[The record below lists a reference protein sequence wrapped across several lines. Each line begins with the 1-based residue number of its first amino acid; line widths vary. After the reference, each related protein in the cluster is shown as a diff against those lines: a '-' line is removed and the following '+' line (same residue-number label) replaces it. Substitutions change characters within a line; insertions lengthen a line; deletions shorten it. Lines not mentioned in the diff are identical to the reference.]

1 MESLDIKRHPSEKQ
15 IKADRAQV
23 AEWLALN
30 PITTIREGAWYRGG
44 ELVKKAAP
52 PSKFETREGW
62 TDSPW
67 NWR

>member
-15 IKADRAQV
+15 IAKDRAQV

-44 ELVKKAAP
+44 ELVKKAP
-52 PSKFETREGW
+52 PPKEFQRDEAMVN
-62 TDSPW
+62 PW